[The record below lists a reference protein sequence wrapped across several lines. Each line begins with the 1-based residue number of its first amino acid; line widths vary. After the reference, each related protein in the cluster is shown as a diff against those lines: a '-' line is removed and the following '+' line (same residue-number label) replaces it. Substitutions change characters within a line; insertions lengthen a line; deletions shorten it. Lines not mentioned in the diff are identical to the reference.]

1 MHVGWGYILKV
12 TYVQRNSLPSLPG
25 SLVSILFVD
34 TSMYVHHITATVE
47 VRLSQSD
54 FTTVLILADKI
65 EIRST
70 LKAGLPG
77 SHLYATSRAR
87 MTQS

>member
-12 TYVQRNSLPSLPG
+12 THVLYNSLASLTG
-25 SLVSILFVD
+25 SLVNMLFAD
-34 TSMYVHHITATVE
+34 TMYVHHTTTVE

-65 EIRST
+65 EIRSP
-70 LKAGLPG
+70 LKALPPC